1 MQGGG
6 LTTTRHKIAIIH
18 IPANANPLTILLSMS
33 HTAATF
39 VESKENGLI
48 TRYRNYFGLPIT
60 GETDY
65 PEKHSW
71 STVPAGYLSSSV
83 SDMAK
88 YLQMYLNEGMGIISQ
103 NSLNTM
109 LYENVYVDSDAPLL
123 LRNGV
128 DFDGRIYRLCIG
140 AFWAN

>member
-1 MQGGG
+1 M
-6 LTTTRHKIAIIH
+6 
-18 IPANANPLTILLSMS
+18 
-33 HTAATF
+33 
-39 VESKENGLI
+39 ESKENGLI

-109 LYENVYVDSDAPLL
+109 LYENVYVDSDTPLL